1 VVVEVEDIVLL
12 LRQVVKMVDQVVVLD
27 QTIIIQQDVETLLQQ
42 VPHKEIMVVTQV
54 LTLMLVM
61 EAVVAEQMQ
70 QELIHQV
77 LQLQVEQVHQVL

>member
-42 VPHKEIMVVTQV
+42 VPHKEMMVGIQL
-54 LTLMLVM
+54 LTLTLVT
-61 EAVVAEQMQ
+61 EVVAVEQMQ
-70 QELIHQV
+70 QELIHQA